1 MTDIL
6 DEKSQKT
13 IKIVSLSMGIFFML
27 GGFFVYFLDINR
39 KASAFFFLIGLLFI
53 ILPPS
58 ILNYLKSK
66 KQEALEAEFPL
77 FIKNFA
83 EVKKTGMSFPQAFE
97 HISHTDMGPLTP
109 YIKKTAAQISWGVPF
124 TKSIKN
130 LASTIESKIV
140 KQSFIVISEAFEMGG
155 NVVETMRDLA
165 KNINS
170 IKEINERRISAVS
183 QQIMIMYFIFF
194 IFLAT
199 LVGIYKMLI
208 PMLSIDIN
216 MSGGLMSMGSEMEI
230 KKKEM
235 PNFCEV
241 PPIAPI
247 MCSFG
252 ILIGFDKDLNVK
264 EYDPSGMFGNEK
276 IDDTQ
281 PPPELGEENKKSTKS
296 TFLYFKS
303 LFFLMCLVQAT
314 CTGVIAGVL
323 KSGKISASITHISLM
338 YVVTVC
344 VFILFV

>member
-1 MTDIL
+1 
-6 DEKSQKT
+6 
-13 IKIVSLSMGIFFML
+13 
-27 GGFFVYFLDINR
+27 
-39 KASAFFFLIGLLFI
+39 
-53 ILPPS
+53 
-58 ILNYLKSK
+58 
-66 KQEALEAEFPL
+66 
-77 FIKNFA
+77 
-83 EVKKTGMSFPQAFE
+83 
-97 HISHTDMGPLTP
+97 MGPLSP
-109 YIKKTAAQISWGVPF
+109 YIKRTAAQISWGVPF

-155 NVVETMRDLA
+155 NVVDTMRDLA

-170 IKEINERRISAVS
+170 IKEINERRISAIS

-230 KKKEM
+230 KKKDM
-235 PNFCEV
+235 PNFCEI

-252 ILIGFDKDLNVK
+252 ALIGFDKDLNVK
-264 EYDPSGMFGNEK
+264 EYDPSGMFGSG
-276 IDDTQ
+276 DGDGAQ
-281 PPPELGEENKKSTKS
+281 PPPDPGEGSKESTKS

-323 KSGKISASITHISLM
+323 KSGKVTDGIPHVAFM
-338 YVVTVC
+338 YVATVC